1 MYKIYI
7 TLYIFFLLIK
17 KLVEKNL
24 ARRREKEITKY
35 NSMIYRSLIKNGYS
49 NFKLEILEYCD
60 VDIVL
65 EREQYYLDCLN
76 PEYNMLNVAGSL
88 IGFKHSEATKEA
100 KSLSKKNNIISE

>member
-17 KLVEKNL
+17 KEKNL